1 MFSFGLLP
9 NQVMTVDLHQ
19 MDAKTAKDF
28 LYARVTR
35 APKTVREIE
44 VIHGFHGGTAL
55 QNMVR
60 KSFKHPRVEKIVLGL
75 NPGST
80 ILILKP

>member
-19 MDAKTAKDF
+19 MDVKMARDF
-28 LYARVTR
+28 LCARVTR

-60 KSFKHPRVEKIVLGL
+60 KSFRHPRVEKIVLGL